1 MPGIADGHAMWQPS
15 VHGAIK
21 VLTWKPG
28 SKARERVEQQRPFSQ
43 LDGVMTSVRGQN
55 WVLDVG
61 AIPMMSSE
69 DIAQLIGAVRRIGL
83 DGGQMALARPAACVA
98 TVLKMTRLTKLL
110 PMYDDVEQAL
120 KALG

>member
-1 MPGIADGHAMWQPS
+1 MWQPS
-15 VHGAIK
+15 AHGTIN

-28 SKARERVEQQRPFSQ
+28 GKTREGIDQQRPFSQ
-43 LDGVMTSVRGQN
+43 LDVLMKPAPGQC

-83 DGGQMALARPAACVA
+83 DNGRMALARPAAGVA
-98 TVLKMTRLTKLL
+98 TVLRMTRLTKLL
-110 PMYDDVEQAL
+110 PMYDDLDQAL
-120 KALG
+120 KALA